1 MFAHAP
7 IKFIFFIMDTFETYT
22 TSLPYHSRQR
32 SSVVAGAT
40 LHSAIYPTA
49 ITPVHNTL
57 ISFLSYVK
65 TEGIP
70 ILPPAIPEIRCGL
83 GQGASFQVNGA
94 EMPRDYHN
102 DVTGISVPK
111 GKIVAFKRPIL
122 NPGMQDPTA
131 DRIRVLLNDLIY
143 MHHPPLAAHPNI
155 VDLLGVG
162 FEAEIPSTMNNA
174 IPVSILECA
183 ELGNLAEVLE
193 LARKEDR
200 ALSFDDKMSL
210 CLDVLYGL
218 EILHACGE
226 YVFVPF

>member
-1 MFAHAP
+1 
-7 IKFIFFIMDTFETYT
+7 MDTFETYT

-32 SSVVAGAT
+32 SSVIAGAT

-49 ITPVHNTL
+49 VTPVHNTL

-94 EMPRDYHN
+94 EMPREYRDSI
-102 DVTGISVPK
+102 TGTSVPK

-122 NPGMQDPTA
+122 NPAMQDPTA

-218 EILHACGE
+218 EILHACG
-226 YVFVPF
+226 